1 MRIGEVGLLTGDV
14 PRLAEF
20 YRRLLGL
27 ADAGGEDSVHRTLIA
42 GETSL
47 TVYNDASPKNNQNQ
61 NICLAF
67 TVPDVDAEYARLRAD
82 GVQIV
87 EPPATR
93 PWGARNM
100 SLLDPDGNRIYLR
113 SFPKAE

>member
-27 ADAGGEDSVHRTLIA
+27 ADAGGEDTVHRTLID
-42 GETSL
+42 GETAL
-47 TVYNDASPKNNQNQ
+47 TVYDDGSPKNNQNQ
-61 NICLAF
+61 NVCLAF
-67 TVPDVDAEYARLRAD
+67 TVPDVDAEYARLLAE
-82 GVQIV
+82 GMQIV
-87 EPPATR
+87 NPPATR

-100 SLLDPDGNRIYLR
+100 CILDPDGNRIYLR